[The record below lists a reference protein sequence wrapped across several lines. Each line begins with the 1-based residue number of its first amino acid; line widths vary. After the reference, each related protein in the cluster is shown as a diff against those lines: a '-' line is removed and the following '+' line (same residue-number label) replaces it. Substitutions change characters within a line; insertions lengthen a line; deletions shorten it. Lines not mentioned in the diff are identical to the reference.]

1 MDIKKIL
8 LAEFIGTF
16 ILVFTAT
23 GAIVF
28 DSMTNGTIT
37 HIGVSLVFGVV
48 VMVVIYAIGDISGA
62 HINPAVTIGLAISGE
77 FPANRI
83 APYILFQCLGATA
96 ASFTLLL
103 LFGNHGEMG
112 ATIPIEINDQRL
124 TYECLILEV
133 ILTFI
138 LMFVVLNVAINSPN
152 KKTVAGLII
161 GGIIAVEACFA
172 GPISGA
178 SMNPARSLGPALASG
193 NFTDFWIYIV
203 GTISGAALA
212 VPFWKYL
219 VSNNIEQGKSHRNK
233 PRRNKPRNRQPQ
245 RQEKQQWK
253 KRGSNQQ
260 F

>member
-1 MDIKKIL
+1 MDLKKIL

-112 ATIPIEINDQRL
+112 STIPIEIEGQRL

-193 NFTDFWIYIV
+193 NFTDFGIGDWF
-203 GTISGAALA
+203 SDLKNLL
-212 VPFWKYL
+212 KYL
-219 VSNNIEQGKSHRNK
+219 NINQSIVV
-233 PRRNKPRNRQPQ
+233 
-245 RQEKQQWK
+245 
-253 KRGSNQQ
+253 GSIEEIYWTIKDCIEG
-260 F
+260 FSCSFFIHLIAIGIRHVP